1 MSQKRRR
8 RGEGDTLLIAC
19 GALGRE
25 ITDLMDLNGWD
36 AFTVTCLPAIWH
48 NHPERIPEGVRQKI
62 RENRDRYASILV
74 LYGDC
79 GTGGRLDQVLAEEGV
94 ERIDGPHCYSFFTG
108 NAAFA
113 AREDDDV
120 TSFFLTDYLARH
132 FDRLIW
138 QGLGMDR
145 HPDLLPMYFGNY
157 RKLVYLAQV
166 ADDGLD
172 TMARAAAEK
181 LGLAYERRLTGY
193 GDLAGFMSDHATRR

>member
-166 ADDGLD
+166 TDDGLD

-193 GDLAGFMSDHATRR
+193 GDLAGFMSDHATTR